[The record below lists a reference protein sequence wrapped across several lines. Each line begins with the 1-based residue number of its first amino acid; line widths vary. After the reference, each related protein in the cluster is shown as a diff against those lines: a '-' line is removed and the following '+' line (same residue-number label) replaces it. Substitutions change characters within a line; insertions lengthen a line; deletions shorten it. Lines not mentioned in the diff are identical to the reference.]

1 MSGNKFNNKY
11 RVPSARWAN
20 WDYASEGAYFVTICT
35 KHMEHYFGK
44 IVNAEMQ
51 YSELGR
57 MAVNEWIKSA
67 EMRPDMELD
76 MSCFQVMPNHIHG
89 IVVIGRD
96 GRDAMPGVSIAIN
109 ELIREGGPGVSIA
122 NNELIREGGPGVSM
136 VNNEL
141 IREGGPGVSMV
152 NNEFIRDAKHG
163 VCTGNGANFGPQ
175 SKNLASIM
183 RGFKSAVTIQ
193 ARILKI
199 PFDWQTRYHDR
210 VIRDDDEFR
219 RIAAYIEQ
227 NPLNWEKK

>member
-1 MSGNKFNNKY
+1 
-11 RVPSARWAN
+11 
-20 WDYASEGAYFVTICT
+20 
-35 KHMEHYFGK
+35 MEHYFGK

-57 MAVNEWIKSA
+57 IAVNEWIKSA

-96 GRDAMPGVSIAIN
+96 GRDAMPGVLDIST
-109 ELIREGGPGVSIA
+109 E
-122 NNELIREGGPGVSM
+122 
-136 VNNEL
+136 
-141 IREGGPGVSMV
+141 
-152 NNEFIRDAKHG
+152 NNEFIRYAMHG

-175 SKNLASIM
+175 SKNLASIL

-199 PFDWQTRYHDR
+199 HFDWQTRYHDR
-210 VIRDDDEFR
+210 VIRDDEEFR

-227 NPLNWEKK
+227 NPMNWEKDNIKTGNQKTL